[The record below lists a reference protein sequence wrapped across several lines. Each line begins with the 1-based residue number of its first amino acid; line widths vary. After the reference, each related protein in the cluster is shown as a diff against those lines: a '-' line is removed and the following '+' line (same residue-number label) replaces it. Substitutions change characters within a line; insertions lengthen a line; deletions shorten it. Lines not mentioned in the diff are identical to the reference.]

1 MPRRDDDHGGGTLVT
16 LVTVALVVTGLYVAR
31 EVVLPLALASLLMFI
46 LTPPAVWL
54 EHHGVRRVPAV
65 LLVTALACGVA
76 GGIGWVVVSQLKDLA
91 RTLAADEA
99 RLVNRIHFAQ
109 RWVGQEGELTRTFDA
124 LAAALTG
131 EGERARPAGE
141 PVEAPKPDALDHRPV
156 TGKPVPVR
164 VVGSNHTVLRFLYD
178 WLGPLLAPFGTAAL
192 VLVFLIF
199 MLLQRDDL
207 RDRFL
212 RLSGAHRLTVTTHA
226 LDEARNR
233 ISRYLSMLLL
243 VNGGYGVAIG
253 TGLWLIGLPNPL
265 LWGLLAGTLRFIPY
279 LGPPAAAVLPILLSI
294 AIAPGWHK
302 PVLVVALFA
311 SLELVIANF
320 LEPWLYGTSTGVS
333 MLALLVMASFWTW
346 MWGPLGLVLSMP
358 LTVCLV
364 VLGRFVPQLNWLN
377 VLLGDAPAL
386 SLRQRYYQRLLALDY
401 HEAGEV
407 VGEALKSGSVEQLYT
422 DILMPA
428 LSLAERDRQSGDL
441 VETQRQ
447 FALQTIRDT
456 VEELGEKARTPEQ
469 AAAEG
474 ANPKR
479 VRVWCVPAED
489 DADEIAGTMTA
500 QLLVAHGFT
509 AEAVPAGKVDEA
521 VLEHVAQDATDAVL
535 ISAVAPGGVIHARRL
550 CKKLRPKR
558 ARLALLVGL
567 WNATG
572 PLEQAEARLKAAGA
586 DALVTRLEDAI
597 KTLQPQGD
605 ADHPPQREK
614 LEPAAAAR

>member
-1 MPRRDDDHGGGTLVT
+1 MVT
-16 LVTVALVVTGLYVAR
+16 LVTIALVVTGLYFAR

-54 EHHGVRRVPAV
+54 EHHGVKRVPAV
-65 LLVTALACGVA
+65 LLVTLFACGVI
-76 GGIGWVVVSQLKDLA
+76 GGIGYIVGNQLSDLA
-91 RTLAADEA
+91 QTLTDDKAELVHRIRAAK
-99 RLVNRIHFAQ
+99 
-109 RWVGQEGELTRTFDA
+109 RWLGEDSELTRTINT
-124 LAAALTG
+124 LTAELSG
-131 EGERARPAGE
+131 DGAPAQEGASANAPPEE
-141 PVEAPKPDALDHRPV
+141 PRPDAVPRP
-156 TGKPVPVR
+156 TSTREPVPVR
-164 VVGSNHTVLRFLYD
+164 IVGSSHAVLRFFYD
-178 WLGPLLAPFGTAAL
+178 WLGPLLTPFATAAL

-207 RDRFL
+207 RDRFI
-212 RLSGAHRLTVTTHA
+212 RLSGTHRLTVTTQA

-233 ISRYLSMLLL
+233 ISRYLLMLLL
-243 VNGGYGVAIG
+243 VNGGYGIAIG

-279 LGPPAAAVLPILLSI
+279 LGAPSAAVLPILLSI

-302 PVLVVALFA
+302 PVLVVGLFA

-364 VLGRFVPQLNWLN
+364 VLGRFVPQMNWLN

-401 HEAGEV
+401 HESGEV
-407 VGEALKSGSVEQLYT
+407 VAEALKSGSVEQLYT

-441 VETQRQ
+441 VESQRQ
-447 FALQTIRDT
+447 FALQTIRDS

-521 VLEHVAQDATDAVL
+521 VLDHVAQDATDAVL

-550 CKKLRPKR
+550 CKKLRAKR
-558 ARLALLVGL
+558 TRHVIVVGL

-586 DALVTRLEDAI
+586 DALVTRLEEAI
-597 KTLQPQGD
+597 KILEPHGD